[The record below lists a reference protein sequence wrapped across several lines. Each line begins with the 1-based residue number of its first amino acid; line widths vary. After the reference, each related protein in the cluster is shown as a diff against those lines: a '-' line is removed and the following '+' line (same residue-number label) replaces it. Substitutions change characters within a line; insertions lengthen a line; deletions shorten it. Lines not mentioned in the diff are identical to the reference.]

1 MTMTMTKKEQYEK
14 FNELVSVNANSLASQ
29 KVTFTEEGEFSYT
42 EGDVY
47 GDTATVDVRISLPE
61 LESELEYNDIEKT
74 EMDVMVNLF
83 NLFVSVNFNQAKIEE
98 GIERF
103 KIFSNE

>member
-1 MTMTMTKKEQYEK
+1 MTMTKKEQYEK

-74 EMDVMVNLF
+74 EMDVIFEAVEITTL
-83 NLFVSVNFNQAKIEE
+83 VNFNQAKIEE
-98 GIERF
+98 YPQ
-103 KIFSNE
+103 